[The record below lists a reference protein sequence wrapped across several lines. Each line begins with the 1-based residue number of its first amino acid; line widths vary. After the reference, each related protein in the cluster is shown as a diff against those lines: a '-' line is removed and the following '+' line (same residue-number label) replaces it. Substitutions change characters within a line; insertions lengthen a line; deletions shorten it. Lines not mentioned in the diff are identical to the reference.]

1 MFNLNFSSST
11 APRYLQP
18 LLGATLL
25 ISAVAATAAPAT
37 NGEEKGNGGPMGRM
51 KEMRTAMPD
60 RSDRPDGLAVTV
72 LGSGGPMA
80 MTDRAS
86 SGYVIYINRV
96 PHMLIDGGGGT
107 FERLGEDRIFDLLR
121 LDTWLFSHL
130 HIDHSAE
137 FPAIIKSMYFLRR
150 GYNIN
155 TPITVIGPD
164 AWGDFPSTSQFV
176 DAFFDPEKG
185 VYRYLHAFV
194 HTVMGG
200 NLSFETKNLPYDYE
214 KTTEPVQV
222 FDRDGV
228 RVTSIP
234 VMHGPREAQTPAV
247 AFRIDYGGHS
257 ITYSGDLNSR
267 SGNLVKLAKGT
278 DMLIYDA
285 ALGPVQNFEPPDLYH
300 TPPGDIGKAAQSAG
314 VKTLVLTHFMAP
326 YLPVKVERIVSAVK
340 EQYKGKVIVASD
352 MTTLGANGAT
362 ASTAG
367 ADDSQEE
374 ASDARQRG
382 GPMERMRN
390 RFRE

>member
-1 MFNLNFSSST
+1 
-11 APRYLQP
+11 
-18 LLGATLL
+18 
-25 ISAVAATAAPAT
+25 
-37 NGEEKGNGGPMGRM
+37 MGRM
-51 KEMRTAMPD
+51 QAVRTAMPD
-60 RSDRPDGLAVTV
+60 RSDRPGGLAVTV

-86 SGYVIYINRV
+86 SGYVIYIDRV
-96 PHMLIDGGGGT
+96 PRMLLDGGGGT
-107 FERLGEDRIFDLLR
+107 FERLGEGGIFDLLR

-155 TPITVIGPD
+155 TPVTVIGPD

-194 HTVMGG
+194 STVFGG
-200 NLSFETKNLPYDYE
+200 KLDFETRDLPYDYE
-214 KTTEPVQV
+214 KTTEPVEV
-222 FDRDGV
+222 FEHDGV

-267 SGNLVKLAKGT
+267 SGNLVKLAKGS

-300 TPPGDIGKAAQSAG
+300 TPPGDVGKAAESAG
-314 VKTLVLTHFMAP
+314 VKTLVLSHFMPP
-326 YLPVKVERIVSAVK
+326 YLPVKIDRIVAAVK
-340 EQYKGKVIVASD
+340 EHYKGNVIVARD
-352 MTTLGANGAT
+352 LMTMSADGGT
-362 ASTAG
+362 ASAAG
-367 ADDSQEE
+367 AQDSQEE
-374 ASDARQRG
+374 ASDPRQRG
-382 GPMERMRN
+382 GPMQRMRE
-390 RFRE
+390 RFGE